1 MLWRIILALFFS
13 DESLTKY
20 DLAAELSVEPS
31 EVNRVIYRNQPNI
44 FLKSGVKI
52 GTSLPLWA
60 LTEPVHSE
68 LDRILM
74 TREDVPTKIPDI
86 FCDGALDGG
95 KKCNSLMPRGFC
107 TRDGC
112 DQNPLPRGATYVPPE
127 ISGGAGKSIL
137 QVVGYSAGKNTKATR
152 RHGLLL
158 QALRATFWTPEN
170 AKNAIYVRSF
180 GEPNTKIRCHRLIE
194 LLQGFNVAMPL
205 EARSVDIQYLTDY
218 CRESHIA

>member
-31 EVNRVIYRNQPNI
+31 EVNRVIYRNQANI

-74 TREDVPTKIPDI
+74 TPEDVPAKIPDI

-95 KKCNSLMPRGFC
+95 KNATHLCQGVSAQEMAAIRIPCQGGRPMSLPKFLGVMESQFYRLSDTLLERIRRLRGGMVFC
-107 TRDGC
+107 CKHLERPSG
-112 DQNPLPRGATYVPPE
+112 PL
-127 ISGGAGKSIL
+127 KM
-137 QVVGYSAGKNTKATR
+137 
-152 RHGLLL
+152 
-158 QALRATFWTPEN
+158 LRMQST
-170 AKNAIYVRSF
+170 
-180 GEPNTKIRCHRLIE
+180 
-194 LLQGFNVAMPL
+194 
-205 EARSVDIQYLTDY
+205 
-218 CRESHIA
+218 

>member
-31 EVNRVIYRNQPNI
+31 EVNRVIYRNQANI

-74 TREDVPTKIPDI
+74 TPEDVPAKIPDI

-112 DQNPLPRGATYVPPE
+112 DQNPLPRGRPMSLPKFLGVMESQFYRLSDTLLERIRRLRGGMVFCCKHLERP
-127 ISGGAGKSIL
+127 SGPLKM
-137 QVVGYSAGKNTKATR
+137 
-152 RHGLLL
+152 
-158 QALRATFWTPEN
+158 LRMQST
-170 AKNAIYVRSF
+170 
-180 GEPNTKIRCHRLIE
+180 
-194 LLQGFNVAMPL
+194 
-205 EARSVDIQYLTDY
+205 
-218 CRESHIA
+218 